1 VDQDTEDAV
10 LGSLERMAGS
20 RPLARAVKQSLERLT
35 DGSAGPELA
44 ELARDVLAGR
54 VELSSLRTS
63 TVYADPL
70 RQALTGFQHW
80 YSHLSPADRDRFL
93 AEVRRQIGTD

>member
-1 VDQDTEDAV
+1 VDRDTEDAV

-20 RPLARAVKQSLERLT
+20 RRLALSVKQSLERLT
-35 DGSAGPELA
+35 DGSAAPELA

-63 TVYADPL
+63 NVYADPL
-70 RQALTGFQHW
+70 QQALTGFQQW

-93 AEVRRQIGTD
+93 TEARRQIGTD